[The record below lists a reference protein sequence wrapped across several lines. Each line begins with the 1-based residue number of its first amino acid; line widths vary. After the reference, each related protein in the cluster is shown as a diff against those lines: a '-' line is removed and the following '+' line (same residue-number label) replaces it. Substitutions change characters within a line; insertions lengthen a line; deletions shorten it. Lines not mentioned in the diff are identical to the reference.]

1 MKETSLDE
9 KVKKYKRG
17 WYRKGKSYRF
27 LHAVNHSGM
36 LLYQIKSKKLKNSN
50 EITGVNPDWDN
61 WFDKADYVGLEL
73 PEEVN

>member
-1 MKETSLDE
+1 MKQPDLEELL
-9 KVKKYKRG
+9 KKYKRG

-27 LHAVNHSGM
+27 LHAVDPLGM

-50 EITGVNPDWDN
+50 EITGVNRDWDD

-73 PEEVN
+73 PEE